1 MKLLSADD
9 DKDLLALIA
18 FTLSQAGY
26 LVVKASDG
34 PSAIRAFEAESPDL
48 VILDINMPGASG
60 FQVCEAIRAKSRVP
74 VMMLTVRGEE
84 EDLVRALE
92 LGADDYLTKPF
103 SPRTLLARVKALLR
117 RAGMENSAPLA
128 AGRIRLDVEEHTV
141 QVGANSPVR
150 LTKLE
155 LRLLQML
162 IANAGHTV
170 SSDRLLMQVWGHK
183 GSGDRQL
190 LKQLVHRLRHKIE
203 VDPDRPADA
212 ANRSRR
218 GLQARRGL
226 KANRPT
232 GKPVNWPEH
241 DWNETFCFLLLLRF
255 WPSWPVARWPVSP
268 VHHSA
273 VTYLIPSFT

>member
-1 MKLLSADD
+1 MKLLTADD

-26 LVVKASDG
+26 LVVKAGDG
-34 PSAIRAFEAESPDL
+34 PTAIRAFDAEAPDL
-48 VILDINMPGASG
+48 VIIDINMPGASG

-117 RAGMENSAPLA
+117 RAGMENAAPLA
-128 AGRIRLDVEEHTV
+128 AGRVQLDVDEHTV
-141 QVGANSPVR
+141 RVGGKAAVR

-183 GSGDRQL
+183 GAGDRQL
-190 LKQLVHRLRHKIE
+190 LKQLVHRLRQKLE
-203 VDPDRPADA
+203 VDPA
-212 ANRSRR
+212 APQM
-218 GLQARRGL
+218 LQ
-226 KANRPT
+226 T
-232 GKPVNWPEH
+232 
-241 DWNETFCFLLLLRF
+241 
-255 WPSWPVARWPVSP
+255 VAGAGYKLV
-268 VHHSA
+268 VD
-273 VTYLIPSFT
+273 

>member
-1 MKLLSADD
+1 MKILSADD

-26 LVVKASDG
+26 LVVKAGDG
-34 PSAIRAFEAESPDL
+34 AQALRAFESEGPDL
-48 VILDINMPGASG
+48 VILDINMPGMTG
-60 FQVCEAIRAKSRVP
+60 FQVCEAIRTKSRVP

-92 LGADDYLTKPF
+92 LGADDYLSKPF

-117 RAGMENSAPLA
+117 RAGMENTAPLA
-128 AGRIRLDVEEHTV
+128 AGRIQLDVDEHTV
-141 QVGANSPVR
+141 QVGANPALR

-190 LKQLVHRLRHKIE
+190 RQKIE
-203 VDPDRPADA
+203 IDPA
-212 ANRSRR
+212 APQM
-218 GLQARRGL
+218 LQTAPGAGYKL
-226 KANRPT
+226 
-232 GKPVNWPEH
+232 VVE
-241 DWNETFCFLLLLRF
+241 
-255 WPSWPVARWPVSP
+255 
-268 VHHSA
+268 
-273 VTYLIPSFT
+273 

>member
-26 LVVKASDG
+26 LVLKASDG
-34 PSAIRAFEAESPDL
+34 TSAIRLIEAESPDL
-48 VILDINMPGASG
+48 VILDIKMPGASG
-60 FQVCEAIRAKSRVP
+60 FQVCEAIRTKSRVP

-84 EDLVRALE
+84 EDLVKALE

-117 RAGMENSAPLA
+117 RAGMENAAPLA
-128 AGRIRLDVEEHTV
+128 AGRIKLDVEEHTV
-141 QVGANSPVR
+141 QVSGQAAVR

-162 IANAGHTV
+162 VANAGHTV

-183 GSGDRQL
+183 GAGDRQL
-190 LKQLVHRLRHKIE
+190 LKQLVHRLRQKIE
-203 VDPDRPADA
+203 VDPA
-212 ANRSRR
+212 APQM
-218 GLQARRGL
+218 LQTAPGAGYKL
-226 KANRPT
+226 
-232 GKPVNWPEH
+232 VV
-241 DWNETFCFLLLLRF
+241 D
-255 WPSWPVARWPVSP
+255 
-268 VHHSA
+268 
-273 VTYLIPSFT
+273 

>member
-1 MKLLSADD
+1 MKILSADD

-34 PSAIRAFEAESPDL
+34 QSAIQAFENESPDL
-48 VILDINMPGASG
+48 VILDINMPGATG
-60 FQVCEAIRAKSRVP
+60 FQVCEAIRAKSRAP

-92 LGADDYLTKPF
+92 LGADDYLSKPF

-117 RAGMENSAPLA
+117 RAGMENVAPLA
-128 AGRIRLDVEEHTV
+128 AGRIQLDVEEHTV
-141 QVGANSPVR
+141 RVGNQAPVR

-190 LKQLVHRLRHKIE
+190 LKQLVHRLRNKLE
-203 VDPDRPADA
+203 VDPA
-212 ANRSRR
+212 APQM
-218 GLQARRGL
+218 LQTAPGAGYKL
-226 KANRPT
+226 
-232 GKPVNWPEH
+232 VVE
-241 DWNETFCFLLLLRF
+241 
-255 WPSWPVARWPVSP
+255 
-268 VHHSA
+268 
-273 VTYLIPSFT
+273 

>member
-1 MKLLSADD
+1 MKILSADD

-26 LVVKASDG
+26 LVIKASDG
-34 PSAIRAFEAESPDL
+34 IAAVEAFEAEAPDL
-48 VILDINMPGASG
+48 VILDINMPRASG
-60 FQVCEAIRAKSRVP
+60 FQACEAIRSKSRVP

-117 RAGMENSAPLA
+117 RAGMENAAPFA
-128 AGRIRLDVEEHTV
+128 AGRVRLDMEEHTV
-141 QVGANSPVR
+141 QIGDQVPVR

-170 SSDRLLMQVWGHK
+170 GSDRLLLQVWGHK

-190 LKQLVHRLRHKIE
+190 LKQLVHRLRQKIE
-203 VDPDRPADA
+203 VDPASPQM
-212 ANRSRR
+212 
-218 GLQARRGL
+218 LQTVPGAGY
-226 KANRPT
+226 K
-232 GKPVNWPEH
+232 
-241 DWNETFCFLLLLRF
+241 
-255 WPSWPVARWPVSP
+255 
-268 VHHSA
+268 
-273 VTYLIPSFT
+273 LIVD